1 MPDVTLN
8 DIAREMHVSAVTVS
22 NALYGKKG
30 VSAETAEAVRKKA
43 VELGFDL
50 SKYDKKKRA
59 GCTIGIYASEAYI
72 SMGDSFYWELYQKT
86 MYQAARRHCYTML
99 EIAPMGEENQPFPQM
114 VAEGKI
120 DGLIIIGKMKN
131 LFLEK
136 VITAA
141 RIPVVL
147 LDYGIPELPADAV
160 LSNNYVGAMRAT
172 QYLIDLGH
180 REIGFIG
187 TPTTSQNVMTRF
199 LGYRRSLMANHLP
212 YRSEFYVEERDRETE
227 DVEGIRL
234 PEKLPTAFFASSDY
248 AAFFV
253 LQALEAR
260 GIRVPADISI
270 TSYDNYLAR
279 RPHSNPFTSYDV
291 DMEQMAKTAVKI
303 ILRKM
308 EGDEAKPAFHFV
320 DSHLVIRGSA
330 APLQEGQDGNSGV

>member
-1 MPDVTLN
+1 MADVTLN

-30 VSAETAEAVRKKA
+30 VSAETAEAVREKA

-50 SKYDKKKRA
+50 SKYEKKKRS

-72 SMGDSFYWELYQKT
+72 SVGDSFYWELYQKT

-99 EIAPMGEENQPFPQM
+99 EIAPMGEENPPFPQM
-114 VAEGKI
+114 VTEGKI
-120 DGLIIIGKMKN
+120 DGLIIIGKMKRE
-131 LFLEK
+131 FLES
-136 VITAA
+136 VLAAA

-147 LDYGIPELPADAV
+147 LDYGIPELPADMV

-187 TPTTSQNVMTRF
+187 TPTTSENVMSRF

-212 YRSEFYVEERDRETE
+212 YRSEFYVEERDRRTE
-227 DVEGIRL
+227 DVDGIPL

-248 AAFFV
+248 AALFV
-253 LQALEAR
+253 LEALEAR
-260 GIRVPADISI
+260 GIRVPADVSM

-279 RPHSNPFTSYDV
+279 RPHSNPFTSYNV

-303 ILRKM
+303 ILRKIA
-308 EGDEAKPAFHFV
+308 GDDRKPSFHFV
-320 DSHLVIRGSA
+320 DSELVIRGSA
-330 APLQEGQDGNSGV
+330 RALQK